1 MVARRQRFSQRVRRR
16 EYGNVSSPLTLIKTG
31 RDFAFYVVAPTSGV
45 EDYLTGDETRT
56 YWWGQAAAAVGL
68 AGEVQAEALEALLA
82 GVDPQAIAE
91 GRNDGETVAQPNRTT
106 LGWEWSIAPPK
117 SAPTLWAVSDAY
129 TQRQIEE
136 AMQVA
141 TDECLVEFELDAG
154 WSRRGPRDARRWAS
168 SGLIGARV
176 LQTTSRDND
185 PQLHEHV
192 VFANLT
198 LGEEDGL
205 WRAIESPR
213 LYDVRPL
220 ATTLWGRRF
229 RTEMEARLG
238 VEWGKPNDRGVRE
251 IVGVPAELRAHW
263 SKRAKA
269 IAGKK
274 AEWEAE
280 GKTIGAGTAKKAST
294 VTRDLKDETETKAQ
308 KIRRWRAEAQQLGF
322 DPDDVAAAALGRVDR
337 AQAGEL
343 LEDGQ
348 GIGSSWDDTAEAI
361 ATAVDERLTDE
372 LATWDRIKWV
382 ATAAEV
388 APDWLSGER
397 LHWIAD
403 QELADQ
409 ELGGRV
415 GSRAVRRAATDRR
428 GSPGSERWTTRDN
441 LAMERASLRRV
452 IAAYKAADGARVT
465 EAAALAAAETAE
477 LGTEQTGVLV
487 DLAASGRRFGA
498 VVGPAGSGKT
508 RTLQALGQAAEQA
521 GIPIR
526 AMAEAQ
532 RAADGLAGGLGVDDE
547 HSENITRFLN
557 HDEADDEGGWW
568 VVDEASMVKTRH
580 WAELTR
586 RAQQTG
592 ATIIAVGDPHQLPAV
607 GAGGMFE
614 AFLNHGEVTDHR
626 LGIVWRMREA
636 WERDASLQ
644 LRAGDPDAVDDYAD
658 RGRVLSLDDFG
669 PVLDEFA
676 QAALDGEEIL
686 VTAHSNAAVDQLND
700 ALQARIV
707 GPRDPDTEYVL
718 RWDDDGGQP
727 RERRIGAGDL
737 IRTRKNWW
745 EGRTSRG
752 RAVVNGATWTVTAS
766 TPEGLWVESPERG
779 HVLLAPHY
787 LTDRLENGRPTVEHG
802 WAATVHSAQGRTVD
816 RAATI
821 IGPGTGSE
829 LLYVGL
835 TRGRS
840 VNLVAGPGT
849 ATEVAEM
856 ARGAAVRPSRHL
868 PAIAHRP
875 APSQQ
880 PTAPEE
886 PTHMRSTTT
895 QQPTAP
901 TAATDQTDD
910 KTADQARAE
919 REQAE
924 QERRRQAERAAQ
936 AEREQA
942 EQERSGKPNG
952 RRRPNGNRPNGN
964 GDGKPSGRRRPNEAE
979 QAERE
984 QAGTATETA
993 NGRTER
999 NGLPPSSW
1007 SRPWQAWTPKTPEPC
1022 WPSSWATADGGGKRR
1037 LPCSSSKN
1045 GNRRPGNWRS
1055 GKPQRPPVGWTACPT
1070 GQTPRRSALQQP
1082 SGGRPSTPRP
1092 WPTPTYRNSRSGQ
1105 SAGRRR

>member
-1 MVARRQRFSQRVRRR
+1 
-16 EYGNVSSPLTLIKTG
+16 
-31 RDFAFYVVAPTSGV
+31 
-45 EDYLTGDETRT
+45 
-56 YWWGQAAAAVGL
+56 
-68 AGEVQAEALEALLA
+68 
-82 GVDPQAIAE
+82 
-91 GRNDGETVAQPNRTT
+91 
-106 LGWEWSIAPPK
+106 
-117 SAPTLWAVSDAY
+117 
-129 TQRQIEE
+129 
-136 AMQVA
+136 
-141 TDECLVEFELDAG
+141 
-154 WSRRGPRDARRWAS
+154 
-168 SGLIGARV
+168 
-176 LQTTSRDND
+176 
-185 PQLHEHV
+185 
-192 VFANLT
+192 
-198 LGEEDGL
+198 
-205 WRAIESPR
+205 
-213 LYDVRPL
+213 
-220 ATTLWGRRF
+220 
-229 RTEMEARLG
+229 
-238 VEWGKPNDRGVRE
+238 
-251 IVGVPAELRAHW
+251 
-263 SKRAKA
+263 
-269 IAGKK
+269 
-274 AEWEAE
+274 
-280 GKTIGAGTAKKAST
+280 
-294 VTRDLKDETETKAQ
+294 
-308 KIRRWRAEAQQLGF
+308 
-322 DPDDVAAAALGRVDR
+322 
-337 AQAGEL
+337 
-343 LEDGQ
+343 
-348 GIGSSWDDTAEAI
+348 
-361 ATAVDERLTDE
+361 
-372 LATWDRIKWV
+372 
-382 ATAAEV
+382 
-388 APDWLSGER
+388 
-397 LHWIAD
+397 
-403 QELADQ
+403 
-409 ELGGRV
+409 
-415 GSRAVRRAATDRR
+415 
-428 GSPGSERWTTRDN
+428 
-441 LAMERASLRRV
+441 MERASLRRV

-707 GPRDPDTEYVL
+707 GPRDPDTEYAL

-886 PTHMRSTTT
+886 PTHMRSATT

-901 TAATDQTDD
+901 TAVTDQTDD
-910 KTADQARAE
+910 KADQARAE

-924 QERRRQAERAAQ
+924 QNRTGTETASRTGGAGRTGTGRTGTETASRTGGAGRTGTGRTGTETASRTGTGCRPPAG
-936 AEREQA
+936 RGPG
-942 EQERSGKPNG
+942 RHGP
-952 RRRPNGNRPNGN
+952 RRRPSRAGPAVGRQPMAAGSVGCPAAAARTGTGGQGTGGAGSRRGRQLAGRPARPDRPR
-964 GDGKPSGRRRPNEAE
+964 GDRRCSSRVVVDRRRRGPGRRLPT
-979 QAERE
+979 
-984 QAGTATETA
+984 GTAGA
-993 NGRTER
+993 GSHL
-999 NGLPPSSW
+999 GG
-1007 SRPWQAWTPKTPEPC
+1007 
-1022 WPSSWATADGGGKRR
+1022 DGGGR
-1037 LPCSSSKN
+1037 LP
-1045 GNRRPGNWRS
+1045 
-1055 GKPQRPPVGWTACPT
+1055 PP
-1070 GQTPRRSALQQP
+1070 
-1082 SGGRPSTPRP
+1082 
-1092 WPTPTYRNSRSGQ
+1092 
-1105 SAGRRR
+1105 GRR

>member
-16 EYGNVSSPLTLIKTG
+16 EYGNISSPLTPIKTG

-45 EDYLTGDETRT
+45 EDYLAEGETRT

-68 AGEVQAEALEALLA
+68 AGEVQAEALE
-82 GVDPQAIAE
+82 
-91 GRNDGETVAQPNRTT
+91 
-106 LGWEWSIAPPK
+106 
-117 SAPTLWAVSDAY
+117 
-129 TQRQIEE
+129 
-136 AMQVA
+136 
-141 TDECLVEFELDAG
+141 
-154 WSRRGPRDARRWAS
+154 
-168 SGLIGARV
+168 
-176 LQTTSRDND
+176 
-185 PQLHEHV
+185 
-192 VFANLT
+192 
-198 LGEEDGL
+198 
-205 WRAIESPR
+205 
-213 LYDVRPL
+213 
-220 ATTLWGRRF
+220 
-229 RTEMEARLG
+229 
-238 VEWGKPNDRGVRE
+238 
-251 IVGVPAELRAHW
+251 
-263 SKRAKA
+263 
-269 IAGKK
+269 
-274 AEWEAE
+274 
-280 GKTIGAGTAKKAST
+280 GTAKKAST

-322 DPDDVAAAALGRVDR
+322 DPDDVAAAVLGRVDR

-886 PTHMRSTTT
+886 PTHMRSATT
-895 QQPTAP
+895 QRPTAP
-901 TAATDQTDD
+901 TAVTDQTDD
-910 KTADQARAE
+910 KADQARAE

-924 QERRRQAERAAQ
+924 QERRRQTKRAAIRWVQNVADAQLAREEQERRRQ
-936 AEREQA
+936 AERERAAALQLVEA
-942 EQERSGKPNG
+942 LAGMDPEDARAVLAQQLGDSRW
-952 RRRPNGNRPNGN
+952 RR
-964 GDGKPSGRRRPNEAE
+964 EASAAL
-979 QAERE
+979 QQQQERE
-984 QAGTATETA
+984 QAARELA
-993 NGRTER
+993 ER
-999 NGLPPSSW
+999 EAAEAASWLDGLPDRADPEEIGAAAAEWW
-1007 SRPWQAWTPKTPEPC
+1007 STVDAEALTDAYLQEQQERAAIWAATVEGGHHPQAVVDVATQQWLVADPEQVAASYTDASRRRVAAGDGWLDEHGSRRDDDQQEDSRAEAVAKFGIIPEHADKMVDAYDTRQRDAAAASVDDMDEGLTPVRQIQQVMNKWGDTRYIED
-1022 WPSSWATADGGGKRR
+1022 AIEALGERQEREKETQQRR
-1037 LPCSSSKN
+1037 
-1045 GNRRPGNWRS
+1045 RS
-1055 GKPQRPPVGWTACPT
+1055 GPSLGW
-1070 GQTPRRSALQQP
+1070 
-1082 SGGRPSTPRP
+1082 
-1092 WPTPTYRNSRSGQ
+1092 
-1105 SAGRRR
+1105 